1 MEMNKLN
8 SGSGYTNE
16 ECIGCN
22 HCISACPVLEAN
34 CSLAENGKDLIYV
47 NGDACVH
54 CGACIDACHH
64 HARDYR
70 DDTEQFLEDLK
81 KGEPISLLVAPAF
94 IANYPRDY
102 GKVLGYLKSLGA
114 KHIFSVSFGA
124 DITTWGYLNYITK
137 NNFKGGISQPCP
149 AIVDYIEK
157 YVPELVPKIVPV
169 HSPMMCAAIY
179 VKKYLKISGKL
190 AFLGPCI
197 AKKSEIMRPDN
208 RQYVSYNI
216 TFAHLMDALKGV
228 SLSSYSAVDELEY
241 GLGSVYPQPGGLRE
255 NVEHFLGKDVLVR
268 QIEGE
273 SHAYHFLKEYAKR
286 VRGGKQLP
294 FMVDALNCS
303 DGCLHGTGV
312 DPGTVGND
320 DVLFEINRQRS
331 QAKAGRRD
339 RKKEKNSP
347 WGEGIPYEK
356 RLANFNAQFAGLN
369 LNDFICKYQSKNM
382 AASLSEQQVESGFE
396 EMKKDT
402 LEKREI
408 DCGACG
414 YESCRQMAEA
424 IALGLNRKENC
435 MHYEKGALQ
444 EEQERMQEI
453 AEQLKESQKQKQ
465 ALYEEVIREFQ
476 QIRISMGELAEGNQ
490 ASAEDSTRIAEA
502 VGGMSSFTEMLRD
515 SMQQVVDAVQGYD
528 VMNEDIIKISNQT
541 GMLALNAG
549 IEAARSGEAGRGFAV
564 IANRVRDLSEQTKEA
579 VATGKG
585 QSAILVPA
593 IQKLDQETVQFVEN
607 IERINERTSA
617 LAASSQQIAAQ
628 TEMVDDIVD
637 RLAERMKEVV
647 D

>member
-1 MEMNKLN
+1 MGSILDGKTLAALGDSLIYGNLLGNEKTWVNLLGKKHGMRVLN
-8 SGSGYTNE
+8 YG
-16 ECIGCN
+16 
-22 HCISACPVLEAN
+22 
-34 CSLAENGKDLIYV
+34 ENGGPV
-47 NGDACVH
+47 
-54 CGACIDACHH
+54 
-64 HARDYR
+64 AR
-70 DDTEQFLEDLK
+70 QQLEP
-81 KGEPISLLVAPAF
+81 E
-94 IANYPRDY
+94 R
-102 GKVLGYLKSLGA
+102 
-114 KHIFSVSFGA
+114 
-124 DITTWGYLNYITK
+124 
-137 NNFKGGISQPCP
+137 
-149 AIVDYIEK
+149 
-157 YVPELVPKIVPV
+157 VP
-169 HSPMMCAAIY
+169 MC
-179 VKKYLKISGKL
+179 
-190 AFLGPCI
+190 
-197 AKKSEIMRPDN
+197 
-208 RQYVSYNI
+208 
-216 TFAHLMDALKGV
+216 
-228 SLSSYSAVDELEY
+228 
-241 GLGSVYPQPGGLRE
+241 
-255 NVEHFLGKDVLVR
+255 
-268 QIEGE
+268 
-273 SHAYHFLKEYAKR
+273 
-286 VRGGKQLP
+286 
-294 FMVDALNCS
+294 
-303 DGCLHGTGV
+303 
-312 DPGTVGND
+312 
-320 DVLFEINRQRS
+320 
-331 QAKAGRRD
+331 D
-339 RKKEKNSP
+339 R
-347 WGEGIPYEK
+347 
-356 RLANFNAQFAGLN
+356 
-369 LNDFICKYQSKNM
+369 
-382 AASLSEQQVESGFE
+382 
-396 EMKKDT
+396 
-402 LEKREI
+402 
-408 DCGACG
+408 
-414 YESCRQMAEA
+414 CRQMAEA